1 MIWRCDL
8 EPQAAHYMERLLE
21 ITRDVI
27 GSGRYVLGAQGRAFE
42 SEFAAYCAV
51 EHCVSVANGTDA
63 LILGLKAL
71 GVEPGDEVVT
81 TPFTAIPTISAI
93 VAAGGRPVFADI
105 DDETFLLDVKAAAA
119 VVGKKTRAVIPVHL
133 FAQMVD
139 VEALRRLLP
148 GQVRIVEDAAQAHG
162 CRLRGR
168 MAGSLG
174 DLAAFSFYP
183 SKNLGGFGDGGAIVT
198 GEVALAE
205 RLRLM
210 RNYGKKSETM
220 IVSDGVNSRLDELQA
235 AFLRIKLP
243 DLEASNVRRRQ
254 LADIYA
260 EELHGLPVTPPRIGA
275 GAVPNYHI
283 YVVKVHEKRDEL
295 RAHLASVNIQTDIF
309 YPEPHHLQPVYR
321 QLGYGRGDFPRAEA
335 VGSQVLALP
344 MYPELAPET
353 LRLVCT
359 SIRTFFERAQ

>member
-8 EPQAAHYMERLLE
+8 EPQAAHYMERLLNVA
-21 ITRDVI
+21 RDVI

-42 SEFAAYCAV
+42 SEFAAYCTV
-51 EHCVSVANGTDA
+51 DHCVSVANGTDA

-71 GVEPGDEVVT
+71 GVEPGDEVIT

-105 DDETFLLDVKAAAA
+105 NDETFLLDVKAAVAA
-119 VVGKKTRAVIPVHL
+119 AGKKTRAVMPVHL

-139 VEALRRLLP
+139 VEALRLALP
-148 GQVRIVEDAAQAHG
+148 GEVRIIEDAAQAHG
-162 CRLRGR
+162 CQLRGR

-183 SKNLGGFGDGGAIVT
+183 SKNLGAFGDGGAVVT
-198 GEVALAE
+198 ADAALAD

-220 IVSDGVNSRLDELQA
+220 IVNDGVNSRLDELQA

-243 DLEASNVRRRQ
+243 DLEAGNVRRRQ

-260 EELHGLPVTPPRIGA
+260 EELHGLPLMPPRISEA
-275 GAVPNYHI
+275 AVPNYHV
-283 YVVKVHEKRDEL
+283 YVVKVHERRDDL

-321 QLGYGRGDFPRAEA
+321 QFGYGRGDFPRAEA
-335 VGSQVLALP
+335 VGREVLALP

-353 LRLVCT
+353 LRFVCA
-359 SIRTFFERAQ
+359 SIRTFFERAR